1 MAKACSKHRASDSI
15 VARLSN
21 RKPHLCGAP
30 LSAGRRGV
38 RNARPWGAASRR
50 HLVLL
55 CHGQQ
60 IQALLVHRR
69 VRGPIDRVPVL
80 LGTRLQ
86 LSPIVH
92 VALQLRKLRG
102 EVAALRVRL
111 VLGLGGSA
119 LQHLTEDGI
128 QIVPLLQRGRPLTGH
143 HVRWVM
149 RGTKQGTANVR
160 CSMPPPIDWVA
171 MGAAQSA
178 RTGPPCQ
185 RPRAII
191 VSSTRRVHARRGGGG
206 GQRLGQSFRRLDMGS
221 HIN

>member
-1 MAKACSKHRASDSI
+1 MAKACSKHRDSDRI
-15 VARLSN
+15 VARSSN
-21 RKPHLCGAP
+21 RKPHLCGAA

-38 RNARPWGAASRR
+38 RNAWPWGAASRR

-69 VRGPIDRVPVL
+69 EHGPIDRVPVL

-102 EVAALRVRL
+102 EVTALRVRL
-111 VLGLGGSA
+111 VLGLGGGA

-143 HVRWVM
+143 VRWVM
-149 RGTKQGTANVR
+149 RGVR
-160 CSMPPPIDWVA
+160 MRQEPQNGAQQTYGAQCLLRLKGWPWVLPEALVPDPHVNGPGPQSCPPHGGFMPV
-171 MGAAQSA
+171 G
-178 RTGPPCQ
+178 
-185 RPRAII
+185 
-191 VSSTRRVHARRGGGG
+191 VGGGG
-206 GQRLGQSFRRLDMGS
+206 GND
-221 HIN
+221 